1 MSSSNDFIW
10 GKEDVTNPP
19 GSSETCLLFNVG
31 IVAKGPQCLPVIKNL
46 QEMKSSRLR
55 MRPLAIADTQKS
67 LECHKF
73 ARRMGIEI
81 CDDYRNL
88 LLMDHLDLILD
99 LSGDQEILSDI
110 IKRKRPSLG
119 VLDLQASSLLFGGT
133 RLCLQVDKR
142 ESETE
147 LETLFASTLLEASP
161 DGVLVIDRDFRII
174 NCNKSPL
181 IPGSTNSDSIIG
193 KHCFRVMQ
201 QSMRPC
207 SDPERC
213 CPVHETQKTG
223 KLARKV
229 YEVVGSDNIRQ
240 IRQVTSYPVF
250 NRFGEVAHFVLTIR
264 DMTSDLNER
273 IEEHTQT
280 LKKDMARMAQEDRLS
295 SLGRLVAS
303 VCHEI
308 NNPITSIVTFT
319 KLILTKIQKRDLGV
333 DQLANM
339 ERYLDLSFR
348 EAMRC
353 GGIVKN
359 LLTFARP
366 KSVEARFIEIAEVI
380 STIVLLTGHQF
391 LDANVRCIVELP
403 PPPFTAW
410 GDYAQIQQCLLNL
423 IFNAI
428 DAMPGGGTITIS
440 GGNDE
445 ADDMV
450 WLKVSDTGYGIHP
463 QDLQRIFEPF
473 YSTKVDGKGNGLGLS
488 MVYGII
494 RQHRGVVE
502 VESEPGQGTTFR
514 IKLPRN
520 PVSSREGEQ
529 VNQGDFP
536 ARMDGG

>member
-1 MSSSNDFIW
+1 
-10 GKEDVTNPP
+10 
-19 GSSETCLLFNVG
+19 
-31 IVAKGPQCLPVIKNL
+31 
-46 QEMKSSRLR
+46 MKSSRLR
-55 MRPLAIADTQKS
+55 MRPLAIADTLKS
-67 LECHKF
+67 TECYKY
-73 ARRMGIEI
+73 AGKAGIEI
-81 CDDYRNL
+81 FEDYQNL
-88 LLMDHLDLILD
+88 LFIDHLDLILE
-99 LSGDQEILSDI
+99 LTGDQEILSDI
-110 IKRKRPSLG
+110 IKRKRPALG
-119 VLDLQASSLLFGGT
+119 VLDRQASMLLFGGA
-133 RLCLQVDKR
+133 RLCLQVDQR
-142 ESETE
+142 ESETA

-181 IPGSTNSDSIIG
+181 IPGSANNESIIG

-201 QSMRPC
+201 QSSRPC
-207 SDPERC
+207 NNPERC

-223 KLARKV
+223 KLARTV
-229 YEVVGSDNIRQ
+229 YEAPGPDNSRQ

-264 DMTSDLNER
+264 DMTNDLNER

-280 LKKDMARMAQEDRLS
+280 LKKDLARMAQEDRLS

-319 KLILTKIQKRDLGV
+319 KLILSKIQKRDLAAE
-333 DQLANM
+333 QLANM

-380 STIVLLTGHQF
+380 STIVLLTGHQ
-391 LDANVRCIVELP
+391 LQDANVRCLVELP
-403 PPPFTAW
+403 SPPFTAW

-450 WLKVSDTGYGIHP
+450 WLTVSDTGYGIHP

-494 RQHRGVVE
+494 RQHRGIVE

-514 IKLPRN
+514 IKLPRS
-520 PVSSREGEQ
+520 PVNNREGEH
-529 VNQGDFP
+529 VHYRDFP
-536 ARMDGG
+536 ARMDGR